1 MHNGILLS
9 HTKRKKNGIMPF
21 ATTWMNLEII
31 ILSEVKSGRGRQ
43 IPQDITYTQNLK
55 YDANE
60 LIYEA
65 ETDSQTQ
72 KTNLWLPK
80 GKGVEKGQIWNLG
93 FADSKLLCI
102 EQINKRTYCVA
113 KGSLF
118 NILYK
123 P

>member
-93 FADSKLLCI
+93 FADP
-102 EQINKRTYCVA
+102 NYYV
-113 KGSLF
+113 
-118 NILYK
+118 
-123 P
+123 